1 MYNKD
6 ILSAPATQTYSA
18 KTVTFKEIA
27 SSNQKEIRLS
37 HEVCAQLKQLGLTLD
52 SSVDFDSN
60 GLLFEPG
67 VYLCEGCSLDRPC
80 IGAYSYS
87 SINTS
92 LTTVKVGRFCSIG
105 HGVEFGLYEH
115 PLHHVTTS
123 PALSR
128 NIFFMERSG
137 AIPFNHQL
145 RPDGLET
152 NVVTLGHVVWVG
164 GHCLFPKEVT
174 IGHGAVIGAGSIIT
188 HDVPP
193 YAIVAGTGGGSNS
206 HGIIRGY
213 RFPDEIISDLLEIN
227 WWDYDLP
234 KMVASGIKV
243 PTTDIKDFILFMKNE
258 ERERLIPLISTWYYL
273 NAIDSQIV
281 EVYRVDP
288 EQTFLGNAISPAR
301 IAIINDPEYGSAP
314 IQLKR
319 QYRYPK

>member
-27 SSNQKEIRLS
+27 SSNQKGIRLS

-52 SSVDFDSN
+52 SSVDFYSN
-60 GLLFEPG
+60 GLLFEQG

-80 IGAYSYS
+80 ISAYSYS

-92 LTTVKVGRFCSIG
+92 LTTVKVGCFCSIG

-152 NVVTLGHVVWVG
+152 NVMTLGHDVWVG
-164 GHCLFPKEVT
+164 GHCLFPKDVT

-213 RFPDEIISDLLEIN
+213 RFPDEIISDQLEIN

-243 PTTDIKDFILFMKNE
+243 PTTDIKDFISFMKN
-258 ERERLIPLISTWYYL
+258 
-273 NAIDSQIV
+273 
-281 EVYRVDP
+281 
-288 EQTFLGNAISPAR
+288 
-301 IAIINDPEYGSAP
+301 
-314 IQLKR
+314 
-319 QYRYPK
+319 

>member
-1 MYNKD
+1 M
-6 ILSAPATQTYSA
+6 SP
-18 KTVTFKEIA
+18 
-27 SSNQKEIRLS
+27 
-37 HEVCAQLKQLGLTLD
+37 EVCAQLKELGLTLD

-67 VYLCEGCSLDRPC
+67 VYLCEGCSLNRPC

-87 SINTS
+87 SINSS
-92 LTTVKVGRFCSIG
+92 LTTVKVGCFCSIG

-115 PLHHVTTS
+115 QLHNVTTS

-137 AIPFNHQL
+137 AIPFNPAQL
-145 RPDGLET
+145 RSDGLET
-152 NVVTLGHVVWVG
+152 NVVTLGNDVWVG
-164 GHCLFPKEVT
+164 GHCLFPKDVT

-193 YAIVAGTGGGSNS
+193 YAIVAGAGGGTNS

-213 RFPDEIISDLLEIN
+213 RFSDEVISDLLELS

-243 PTTDIKDFILFMKNE
+243 PTTDIKSFISFMKNE
-258 ERERLIPLISTWYYL
+258 ERDHLIPLASTWYYL
-273 NAIDSQIV
+273 NALDNDAV
-281 EVYRVDP
+281 EVYRVAP
-288 EQTFLGNAISPAR
+288 EQTYLGNAITPAR
-301 IAIINDPEYGSAP
+301 LAIINDPKYGPAP
-314 IQLKR
+314 IKINR
-319 QYRYPK
+319 

>member
-1 MYNKD
+1 MYSKFTLPDPDIPNK
-6 ILSAPATQTYSA
+6 I
-18 KTVTFKEIA
+18 TFKEIA
-27 SSNQKEIRLS
+27 PSTQKGISLS
-37 HEVCAQLKQLGLTLD
+37 PEVCAQLKELGLTLD

-80 IGAYSYS
+80 IGAYTYS
-87 SINTS
+87 SINSS

-137 AIPFNHQL
+137 AIPFSPSQL

-152 NVVTLGHVVWVG
+152 NVVTLGHDVWVG
-164 GHCLFPKEVT
+164 GHCLFPKDVT
-174 IGHGAVIGAGSIIT
+174 IGHGAVIGAGSVIT

-193 YAIVAGTGGGSNS
+193 YAIVAGSGGGSNS

-213 RFPDEIISDLLEIN
+213 RFSDEVISDLLELS

-234 KMVASGIKV
+234 KMIVSGIKV
-243 PTTDIKDFILFMKNE
+243 PTTDIKDFISFMKNE
-258 ERERLIPLISTWYYL
+258 ERDHLIPLASTWYYL
-273 NAIDSQIV
+273 NALDNDAV
-281 EVYRVDP
+281 EVYRVAP
-288 EQTFLGNAISPAR
+288 EQTYLGNAITPAR
-301 IAIINDPEYGSAP
+301 LAIINDPKYGPAP
-314 IQLKR
+314 IKINR
-319 QYRYPK
+319 

>member
-1 MYNKD
+1 MYSQA
-6 ILSAPATQTYSA
+6 I
-18 KTVTFKEIA
+18 TFKEIA
-27 SSNQKEIRLS
+27 PSNQKGIKLSPEI
-37 HEVCAQLKQLGLTLD
+37 CAQLKELGLTLD

-87 SINTS
+87 SINSS

-123 PALSR
+123 PALSS

-137 AIPFNHQL
+137 PIPFSQAQL
-145 RPDGLET
+145 RSDGLET
-152 NVVTLGHVVWVG
+152 NVVTLGHDVWIG
-164 GHCLFPKEVT
+164 GHCLFPKDVT

-193 YAIVAGTGGGSNS
+193 YAIVAGSGGGTNS

-213 RFPDEIISDLLEIN
+213 RFSDEIISDLLELS
-227 WWDYDLP
+227 WWEYDLP

-243 PTTDIKDFILFMKNE
+243 PTTDVKDFISFMQNE
-258 ERERLIPLISTWYYL
+258 EREQLIPLPSTWYYL
-273 NAIDSQIV
+273 NAIDSQTV

-288 EQTFLGNAISPAR
+288 EQSFLGNAMNPAR
-301 IAIINDPEYGSAP
+301 IAIINDHENGPAP
-314 IQLKR
+314 IQLTR
-319 QYRYPK
+319 QYRYPR